1 MSGPA
6 IVIVESG
13 GFPVAEVETNAP
25 VFTEVATGGI
35 PVTIVEGATPV
46 IIERLPEPEE

>member
-13 GFPVAEVETNAP
+13 GIPVTEVDANAP

-46 IIERLPEPEE
+46 VIERLPVEE

>member
-1 MSGPA
+1 MPGPA

-13 GFPVAEVETNAP
+13 GLPVTEVESGAP

-35 PVTIVEGATPV
+35 AVTLTEGATPV
-46 IIERLPEPEE
+46 IIEHLPTP

>member
-1 MSGPA
+1 MPGPN
-6 IVIVESG
+6 IVIVEAG
-13 GFPVAEVETNAP
+13 GIPMTEVESNAP

-46 IIERLPEPEE
+46 IIERLPVEE